1 MALEYIEPSVW
12 REPVYIRIGFGA
24 SEMVEGPVVALDYLR
39 RRWPS
44 ERGPAYNAAV
54 IACQSAIEGKVDLM
68 QARDDFAAAA
78 REAYL
83 LS

>member
-1 MALEYIEPSVW
+1 MSLEFIEPSSW
-12 REPVYIRIGFGA
+12 NGPVYIRIGFGA

-44 ERGPAYNAAV
+44 ERGPAYSNAMAT
-54 IACQSAIEGKVDLM
+54 CQSAINGKADLM
-68 QARDDFAAAA
+68 KARQDFAAAA
-78 REAYL
+78 REAFL

>member
-1 MALEYIEPSVW
+1 MAIEFIEPSAW
-12 REPVYIRIGFGA
+12 NEPVYIRFGFGA

-44 ERGPAYNAAV
+44 ERGLTYYSAV
-54 IACQSAIEGKVDLM
+54 ETCQLAIKGKADLM
-68 QARDDFAAAA
+68 QARQDFATAA